1 MNNNGNINDEDIQE
15 LKDLIDNK
23 YNDILKIIEDLSNR
37 IKNGDLM
44 DNKLD
49 ELLNKMKS
57 EKDNNMSKESS
68 EITKRKISGKEM
80 GDDSENITDLKN
92 RIKELNKKVKEIDS
106 YFKNLFN
113 NRMMSLASIG
123 VLISCL
129 VLTGS
134 AVWLTVNVTNSVDS
148 VSDSNVTKVF
158 LDDDMDRLHAV
169 AIGQDLLNVDHVM
182 EGYREQL
189 GDEIFK
195 NMTGKGNPFPYSY
208 SITVDAETMQN
219 VDQYDKVVE
228 ELKKVKLVRNGEE
241 LGGVASVN
249 SHRELA
255 QKLTTLSSLVTMMSF
270 WIILALAVISL
281 FIIANT
287 IRMTMFSHRFEIS
300 IMKSVGATNTFV
312 RIPFIIEGAVIGL
325 ISAIL
330 SVVILFVLSNV
341 LPFKLTSFTDI
352 MWYVA
357 GAFAAAGIIVG
368 VLGSLLSISR
378 FLKREGNEILGW

>member
-1 MNNNGNINDEDIQE
+1 
-15 LKDLIDNK
+15 
-23 YNDILKIIEDLSNR
+23 
-37 IKNGDLM
+37 
-44 DNKLD
+44 
-49 ELLNKMKS
+49 
-57 EKDNNMSKESS
+57 MSSF
-68 EITKRKISGKEM
+68 GY
-80 GDDSENITDLKN
+80 L
-92 RIKELNKKVKEIDS
+92 VKEGL
-106 YFKNLFN
+106 KNLFN
-113 NRMMSLASIG
+113 NRMMSIASIG
-123 VLISCL
+123 VLVSCL

-158 LDDDMDRLHAV
+158 LDDDMDHLHAV
-169 AIGQDLLNVDHVM
+169 AIGQDLLAVDHVIDVQLIEKDEAM

-189 GDEIFK
+189 GDEIFA

-208 SITVDAETMQN
+208 TITVDAETMQN

-228 ELKKVKLVRNGEE
+228 ELKQVKLIRNGEE

-255 QKLTTLSSLVTMMSF
+255 QKLTTLSTLITMMSF

-312 RIPFIIEGAVIGL
+312 RIPFIIEGAMIGL
-325 ISAIL
+325 ISAVVSVGVLYFLSEGIIAALKSIL
-330 SVVILFVLSNV
+330 KFNYT
-341 LPFKLTSFTDI
+341 PFTDVI
-352 MWYVA
+352 WYVA
-357 GAFAAAGIIVG
+357 GAFIGAGVIVG

>member
-1 MNNNGNINDEDIQE
+1 
-15 LKDLIDNK
+15 
-23 YNDILKIIEDLSNR
+23 
-37 IKNGDLM
+37 
-44 DNKLD
+44 
-49 ELLNKMKS
+49 
-57 EKDNNMSKESS
+57 MSSF
-68 EITKRKISGKEM
+68 GY
-80 GDDSENITDLKN
+80 L
-92 RIKELNKKVKEIDS
+92 IKEG
-106 YFKNLFN
+106 FKNIFN

-169 AIGQDLLNVDHVM
+169 AIGQDLLNVDHVIEVQMIEKDEAM

-228 ELKKVKLVRNGEE
+228 ELKQVKLVRNGEE

-330 SVVILFVLSNV
+330 SVAILYILSNVLIGAIKDV

-368 VLGSLLSISR
+368 ILGSLLSISR

>member
-1 MNNNGNINDEDIQE
+1 
-15 LKDLIDNK
+15 
-23 YNDILKIIEDLSNR
+23 
-37 IKNGDLM
+37 
-44 DNKLD
+44 
-49 ELLNKMKS
+49 
-57 EKDNNMSKESS
+57 MSSF
-68 EITKRKISGKEM
+68 GY
-80 GDDSENITDLKN
+80 L
-92 RIKELNKKVKEIDS
+92 VKEG
-106 YFKNLFN
+106 FKNLFN
-113 NRMMSLASIG
+113 NRMMSIASIG
-123 VLISCL
+123 VLVSCL

-158 LDDDMDRLHAV
+158 LDDDMDHLHAV
-169 AIGQDLLNVDHVM
+169 AIGQDLLAVDHVIDVQLIEKDEAM

-189 GDEIFK
+189 GDEIFA

-208 SITVDAETMQN
+208 TITVDAETMQN

-228 ELKKVKLVRNGEE
+228 ELKQVKLIRNGEE

-255 QKLTTLSSLVTMMSF
+255 QKLTTLSTLITMMSF

-325 ISAIL
+325 ISAIV
-330 SVVILFVLSNV
+330 SVAILFLLSNALTAALKDV
-341 LPFKLTSFTDI
+341 LPFKITPFTDI
-352 MWYVA
+352 IWYVA
-357 GAFAAAGIIVG
+357 GAFAAAGVVVG
-368 VLGSLLSISR
+368 ILGSLLSISR

>member
-1 MNNNGNINDEDIQE
+1 
-15 LKDLIDNK
+15 
-23 YNDILKIIEDLSNR
+23 
-37 IKNGDLM
+37 
-44 DNKLD
+44 
-49 ELLNKMKS
+49 
-57 EKDNNMSKESS
+57 MSSF
-68 EITKRKISGKEM
+68 GY
-80 GDDSENITDLKN
+80 L
-92 RIKELNKKVKEIDS
+92 IKEG
-106 YFKNLFN
+106 FKNLFN

-123 VLISCL
+123 VLVSCL

-169 AIGQDLLNVDHVM
+169 AIGQDLLAVDHVTEVQFIEKDEAM

-189 GDEIFK
+189 GDEIFQ

-228 ELKKVKLVRNGEE
+228 ELKQVKLVRNGEE

-325 ISAIL
+325 ISAIV
-330 SVVILFVLSNV
+330 SVGILYILSNV
-341 LPFKLTSFTDI
+341 LIGAIKDILPFKLTSFTDI

-357 GAFAAAGIIVG
+357 GSFAAAGIVVG
-368 VLGSLLSISR
+368 ILGSLMSISR

>member
-1 MNNNGNINDEDIQE
+1 
-15 LKDLIDNK
+15 
-23 YNDILKIIEDLSNR
+23 
-37 IKNGDLM
+37 
-44 DNKLD
+44 
-49 ELLNKMKS
+49 
-57 EKDNNMSKESS
+57 MSSF
-68 EITKRKISGKEM
+68 GY
-80 GDDSENITDLKN
+80 L
-92 RIKELNKKVKEIDS
+92 IKEG
-106 YFKNLFN
+106 FKNLFN

-169 AIGQDLLNVDHVM
+169 AIGQDLLKVDHVIEVQMIEKDEAM

-208 SITVDAETMQN
+208 SITVDAVTMQN

-341 LPFKLTSFTDI
+341 LIGAIKDVLPFKLTSFTDI